1 MQGGVGLIQH
11 RHGQRDGVVLALQLL
26 ELLAALL
33 QLGVD
38 ITGAAQRPQLP
49 RQGVQLGAGALLE
62 LGDPG
67 KLLRQRFLRNGGPG
81 QRRVVGVGHAFWQLL
96 LQQVAAHGGIPR
108 RLPGSGQGG
117 ALLPQVQQRHLRAA
131 EIGGGGSVGLQG

>member
-38 ITGAAQRPQLP
+38 ITGAAQRPQLS
-49 RQGVQLGAGALLE
+49 RQGVQ
-62 LGDPG
+62 P
-67 KLLRQRFLRNGGPG
+67 
-81 QRRVVGVGHAFWQLL
+81 
-96 LQQVAAHGGIPR
+96 
-108 RLPGSGQGG
+108 
-117 ALLPQVQQRHLRAA
+117 
-131 EIGGGGSVGLQG
+131 